1 MNNNSSN
8 PKITD
13 GHLAKLAYVYIRQS
27 TVWQVEHNTESTA
40 RQYELKDRAVALGWP
55 AANIKV
61 IDQDLGK
68 SGARADGREG
78 FQQLLAEISL
88 GQVGMV
94 LSLEAAR
101 LARNCSDWYRMLEL
115 CSIFGTI
122 IADYELVY
130 DPRLYHDRLLLGL
143 AGMMSEAEL
152 HHIRMRMVEGQRHK
166 AERGELRLPLPVGL
180 ERQPGGEVILTP
192 DEEIQTRLRMVFA
205 KFVELGSAF
214 SVVRY
219 LRTHDLPIPIRPRR
233 GPEPYDIVWLPAK
246 RGTVLNI
253 LKNPAYA
260 GAYVYGKTKTDLTRR
275 KPGINNSGIVQVP
288 MDQWGICIQDTYPSY
303 ISWDQFAANQKRLD
317 ANQYMFQAGKQ
328 GAARGGAALLQGI
341 AVCGK
346 CGARMWARYRGAHG
360 EQAGYICNQSTR
372 ELSEPRCQGI
382 LATEIDSEVERQ
394 ILAALDPDKISIALK
409 AFEQLEEEEAGL
421 ERQWK
426 LRLERSHYEAQRA
439 QRQYQAVEPENRLVA
454 RNLEKNWEAKLQAA
468 EKLDREY
475 EQWRRSHSITITAA
489 DRQEILALGENLPKI
504 WYAETTTHVDRKRIV
519 RLLIKDVLLD
529 RTREKGLV
537 WMQINWQI
545 GAMSQHWIKPRVRRY
560 DDMEQADLLR
570 RRIEELKAAG
580 NRDGD
585 IAEILGAEGFQTTTG
600 GKIDRG
606 AIWHL
611 RQIWGIDSDKKARR
625 KVVDRWDDGSY
636 TLEGAAAVIGA
647 HPRTIY
653 TWISRGMLD
662 ARQPFK
668 HAPWK
673 INLSEERI
681 RELRDYLSGV
691 RRLPA
696 NYSNR
701 R

>member
-1 MNNNSSN
+1 MKHNASNS
-8 PKITD
+8 KITD
-13 GHLAKLAYVYIRQS
+13 GHRAKLAYVYVRQS

-40 RQYELKDRAVALGWP
+40 RQYELKERAVALGWP

-68 SGARADGREG
+68 SGARSDGRHG
-78 FQQLLAEISL
+78 FQQLLADISL
-88 GQVGMV
+88 GQVGIV

-115 CSIFGTI
+115 CSIFGTV

-130 DPRLYHDRLLLGL
+130 DPQLYHDRLLLGL

-152 HHIRMRMVEGQRHK
+152 HHLRMRLVEGQRHK

-180 ERQPGGEVILTP
+180 ERLQNGEVILNP
-192 DEEIQTRLRMVFA
+192 DEEIQARLRLIFD
-205 KFVELGSAF
+205 KFVELGSGF

-219 LRTHDLPIPIRPRR
+219 LRKHALPIPTRPRR
-233 GPEPYDIVWLPAK
+233 GPEPYNIVWLPAK
-246 RGTVLNI
+246 REAVLNI

-275 KPGINNSGIVQVP
+275 KPGVHSSGIVHLP
-288 MDQWGICIQDTYPSY
+288 IDQWEICIQNVYPSY
-303 ISWDQFAANQKRLD
+303 ISWDQFIANQKRLD

-328 GAARGGAALLQGI
+328 GAARGGQALLQGI
-341 AVCGK
+341 ALCGR
-346 CGARMWARYRGAHG
+346 CGARMWTRYRGARG
-360 EQAGYICNQSTR
+360 EQAAYICNESAR
-372 ELSEPRCQGI
+372 ELSESRCQGL
-382 LATEIDSEVERQ
+382 LAAEIDAELEQQ
-394 ILAALDPDKISIALK
+394 ILAALEPDKIRIALK
-409 AFEQLEEEEAGL
+409 AFEQLEEEDTGV

-426 LRLERSHYEAQRA
+426 LRLERAHYEVERA
-439 QRQYQAVEPENRLVA
+439 QRQYQAVEPEHRLVA
-454 RNLEKNWEAKLQAA
+454 RNLEKNWEAKLRAA
-468 EKLDREY
+468 ENLEREY
-475 EQWRRSHSITITAA
+475 EQWRRSHSLAVSAA
-489 DRQEILALGENLPKI
+489 ERQEILALGENLPKI
-504 WYAETTTHVDRKRIV
+504 WHAETTTHVDRKRIA

-529 RTREKGLV
+529 RRREKGQV
-537 WMQINWQI
+537 WIQINWQT
-545 GAMSQHWIKPRVRRY
+545 GAMSQHWVKPRVRRY
-560 DDMEQADLLR
+560 NEMEQAEGLR
-570 RRIEELKAAG
+570 YRIEELKAAG
-580 NRDGD
+580 NRDAD
-585 IAEILGAEGFQTTTG
+585 IAEILSAEGFQTTTG

-625 KVVDRWDDGSY
+625 KVTERWDDGSY
-636 TLEGAAAVIGA
+636 TLEGAAAVIGV

-653 TWISRGMLD
+653 TWIGRGMLD

-668 HAPWK
+668 HTAWK

-681 RELRDYLSGV
+681 AELRDYLSEV

-696 NYSNR
+696 K
-701 R
+701 